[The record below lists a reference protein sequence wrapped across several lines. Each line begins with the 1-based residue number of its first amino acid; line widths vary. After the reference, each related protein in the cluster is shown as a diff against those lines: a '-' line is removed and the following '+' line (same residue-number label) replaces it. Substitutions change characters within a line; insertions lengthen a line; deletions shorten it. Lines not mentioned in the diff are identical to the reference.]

1 MIQFFKKNVWRLA
14 KVFSAE
20 EHLTHSYTPG
30 TWSDGQSLK
39 GKMIS
44 TGIEWRKLLR
54 SFSNVKTLGVEDG
67 LVAYDWKTEN
77 FP

>member
-1 MIQFFKKNVWRLA
+1 MVSQ
-14 KVFSAE
+14 
-20 EHLTHSYTPG
+20 
-30 TWSDGQSLK
+30 LK
-39 GKMIS
+39 IAMMS

-77 FP
+77 FPWSCYLNCRSSHILEAAM